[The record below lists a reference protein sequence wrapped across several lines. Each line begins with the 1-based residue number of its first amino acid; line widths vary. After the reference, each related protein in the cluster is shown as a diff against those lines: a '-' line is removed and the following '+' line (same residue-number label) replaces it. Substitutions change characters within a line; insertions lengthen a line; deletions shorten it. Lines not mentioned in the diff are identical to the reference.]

1 LKQPISADCL
11 DYFFTGSWM
20 LKSIKHLVKSSN
32 LSHTLFHV
40 SGSFTYNIA
49 HKMTVAAAVIFVRQ
63 HRTES
68 NGQFPSVSSPFLAAA
83 ELSPPNQLLTIQFPN
98 SGLKIHHCSS
108 SWNLFLYRYLS
119 YHSVSA
125 CKKEHTLLTSLCY
138 PRL

>member
-1 LKQPISADCL
+1 
-11 DYFFTGSWM
+11 M

-83 ELSPPNQLLTIQFPN
+83 ELSPQPITYYTVSELWAQNSPLLLI
-98 SGLKIHHCSS
+98 LE
-108 SWNLFLYRYLS
+108 
-119 YHSVSA
+119 SVSISVSKLSF
-125 CKKEHTLLTSLCY
+125 CI
-138 PRL
+138 RL